1 MSGIITLV
9 IALILLVAAVYNL
22 ISYIRDR
29 RSASLPSKKNQAL
42 KVVKAVFSLS
52 RRDWPAHLFA
62 LLRAQKKPLPT
73 DRGRNSVANRDV
85 AAPPAGRCAPRVTG
99 GPHPALISGTHDGLA
114 LEGASE

>member
-29 RSASLPSKKNQAL
+29 RSASLPSKNQAL
-42 KVVKAVFSLS
+42 KVIKAVFSLP

-62 LLRAQKKPLPT
+62 LLRAQKAPA
-73 DRGRNSVANRDV
+73 DRQGPHSVANRDV

>member
-29 RSASLPSKKNQAL
+29 RSASLPSKNQAL

-62 LLRAQKKPLPT
+62 LLRAKKPLRT

>member
-29 RSASLPSKKNQAL
+29 RSASLPSKNQAL
-42 KVVKAVFSLS
+42 KVVKAVFSLP

-62 LLRAQKKPLPT
+62 LLRAQKPLPT

-85 AAPPAGRCAPRVTG
+85 AAPPAGRCAPW
-99 GPHPALISGTHDGLA
+99 
-114 LEGASE
+114 

>member
-29 RSASLPSKKNQAL
+29 RSASLAQQKNQAL

-62 LLRAQKKPLPT
+62 LLRAQKSPCRQTGAAIRSRTAMLP
-73 DRGRNSVANRDV
+73 
-85 AAPPAGRCAPRVTG
+85 
-99 GPHPALISGTHDGLA
+99 PHPP
-114 LEGASE
+114 GAVRPG

>member
-42 KVVKAVFSLS
+42 NTVNAISF
-52 RRDWPAHLFA
+52 
-62 LLRAQKKPLPT
+62 LRQHRWHTPLP
-73 DRGRNSVANRDV
+73 
-85 AAPPAGRCAPRVTG
+85 
-99 GPHPALISGTHDGLA
+99 GLVRT
-114 LEGASE
+114 

>member
-29 RSASLPSKKNQAL
+29 RSASLPSKNQAL
-42 KVVKAVFSLS
+42 KVIKAVFSLP

-62 LLRAQKKPLPT
+62 LLRDVVIQRYLYNKI
-73 DRGRNSVANRDV
+73 RN
-85 AAPPAGRCAPRVTG
+85 
-99 GPHPALISGTHDGLA
+99 GLNIQNKA
-114 LEGASE
+114 

>member
-29 RSASLPSKKNQAL
+29 RSASLPSKNQAL
-42 KVVKAVFSLS
+42 KVVKAVFSLP

-62 LLRAQKKPLPT
+62 LLRAQKAPA
-73 DRGRNSVANRDV
+73 DRQGPQSVANRDV

>member
-29 RSASLPSKKNQAL
+29 RSASLPSKNQAL
-42 KVVKAVFSLS
+42 KVVKAVFSLP

-62 LLRAQKKPLPT
+62 LLRAQKAPADRQGPQFGREPRCCCPT
-73 DRGRNSVANRDV
+73 CRALCARGDWRT
-85 AAPPAGRCAPRVTG
+85 P
-99 GPHPALISGTHDGLA
+99 SGAYLRH
-114 LEGASE
+114 S

>member
-42 KVVKAVFSLS
+42 KVVKAVFSLP

-62 LLRAQKKPLPT
+62 LLRAQKAPADRQGPQFGREPRCCRPT
-73 DRGRNSVANRDV
+73 RRAL
-85 AAPPAGRCAPRVTG
+85 CAQGDWRTP
-99 GPHPALISGTHDGLA
+99 SGAYLRH
-114 LEGASE
+114 S

>member
-29 RSASLPSKKNQAL
+29 RSASLPSKNQAL

-62 LLRAQKKPLPT
+62 LLRAQSPCRQT
-73 DRGRNSVANRDV
+73 GAASVANRDV
-85 AAPPAGRCAPRVTG
+85 AAPPAGRCAPG
-99 GPHPALISGTHDGLA
+99 
-114 LEGASE
+114 

>member
-29 RSASLPSKKNQAL
+29 RSASLPSKNQAL
-42 KVVKAVFSLS
+42 KVIKAVFSLP

-62 LLRAQKKPLPT
+62 LLRAQKSPCRQTGAAIP
-73 DRGRNSVANRDV
+73 VANRDV